1 MTLYLKKTYNHA
13 NSYYTNWHYLRNMT
27 SLQVELLQGMEWYEY
42 HMEIYTLLWGVPW
55 VEANERAI
63 KVSTKGFIGELN
75 SDIMRL

>member
-1 MTLYLKKTYNHA
+1 
-13 NSYYTNWHYLRNMT
+13 MT

-75 SDIMRL
+75 SDIMEL